1 MRRTGLAVAD
11 ITFVS
16 HGMTSPLNASLAL
29 CRRLRNAGHQITYVS
44 HADIGDVVT
53 ANGFSF
59 VRLVEDGHVRDD
71 AMAEPRRNPVRWLR
85 AMRSARVRSSKLDEI
100 ERVIGAL
107 NPDLLIIDIEM
118 HYAIIA
124 TASLRIPT
132 VLAMNWFSVYRR
144 PGFPPPGS
152 RILPDQGVESKR
164 AAQSEWRA
172 VRLRGLVARA
182 RHKIGRGGIGDLVR
196 PIGYGTYHYADLKA
210 VARARG
216 FPLRIETDRRQ
227 WLRPYTY
234 TRYPVVCFNALEME
248 LPHVPPPNLQYVGP
262 MVDLQRAEPRITGE
276 ALVRWETV
284 KERRLSEASD
294 RPLIYCS
301 LGSYW
306 ADLAFLRMIVETFTR
321 RSEWDLILGLG
332 RQTSRADFGHL
343 PDNVTVLEWAPQLE
357 VLALADVAINHA
369 GVTSVN
375 EAISLGVPIIAYSPD
390 LTDQDGVA
398 ARIAYHGLG
407 VAAEWD
413 TEDPARLEQ
422 HIEHVL
428 DHEPYRLNA
437 QAMRGAFRRYESDSV
452 AEVAIERFLGT
463 DDASG

>member
-1 MRRTGLAVAD
+1 MAEIVFVAR
-11 ITFVS
+11 
-16 HGMTSPLNASLAL
+16 GMMSPLNASLAL
-29 CRRLRNAGHQITYVS
+29 CRRLQSAGHQITYVS
-44 HADIGDVVT
+44 HDDIDDVVG

-59 VRLVEDGHVRDD
+59 VRLEEDRSIRDD
-71 AMAEPRRNPVRWLR
+71 AMAESRRNPVKWLR
-85 AMRSARVRSSKLDEI
+85 TMRSARNRSARLDEI

-152 RILPDQGVESKR
+152 RNIPDQTIGGKR

-172 VRLRGLVARA
+172 VRLRGLGARA
-182 RHKIGRGGIGDLVR
+182 RHKIGRGGIGDLLR

-216 FPLRIETDRRQ
+216 YPLRDETDRRQ

-248 LPHVPPPNLQYVGP
+248 LPHVPPPNLEYVGP
-262 MVDLQRAEPRITGE
+262 MVDLQRVEPRVTGE
-276 ALVRWETV
+276 ALARWETV
-284 KERRLSEASD
+284 RKHRLSEASG
-294 RPLIYCS
+294 RPLVYCT

-306 ADLAFLRMIVETFTR
+306 ADLAFLRMIVDTFTR

-343 PDNVTVLEWAPQLE
+343 PENVTVLEWAPQLE

-413 TEDPARLEQ
+413 TKDPARLEQ

-428 DHEPYRLNA
+428 DHEPYQLNV
-437 QAMRGAFRRYESDSV
+437 QAMREAFRRYESDRV

-463 DDASG
+463 DGAGR